1 MVSLSFADI
10 LGAAASLLTL
20 AAFMQRRMFPMRI
33 AAIGANSFFIAYGA
47 IGSIYPVLALHLI
60 LLPVNVMRFAGEIV
74 RRRSGAASAPA
85 PAASHP
91 LCWMRSSRFAPTCSC
106 QP

>member
-1 MVSLSFADI
+1 MAMMPFVDI

-20 AAFMQRRMFPMRI
+20 AAFMQRRMMPMRI

-74 RRRSGAASAPA
+74 RKPANSGSAPA
-85 PAASHP
+85 PAGSHP
-91 LCWMRSSRFAPTCSC
+91 LCWMRSSRFAPSCAC